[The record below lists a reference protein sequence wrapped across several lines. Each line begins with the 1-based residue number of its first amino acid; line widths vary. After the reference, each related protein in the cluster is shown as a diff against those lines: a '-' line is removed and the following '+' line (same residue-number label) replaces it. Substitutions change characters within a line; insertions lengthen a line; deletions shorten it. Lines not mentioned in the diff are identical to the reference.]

1 MGNIKTTIDN
11 DMNKLDELIKTENF
25 EEARRKFVKSQN
37 ELKKNNSEEKKT
49 EITNYLL
56 DLLDP
61 DVKKIL
67 KNYIWNLRASDRI
80 YLIFKEI
87 YEGKLLKYACNKEV
101 NEMTD
106 EKEINDYIERI
117 EKVFKMLGLVSKI
130 SIINESLSKLYF
142 KLVDIKRKKIQK
154 NPTLEQINELI
165 NLQEKCLQCIKNS
178 SINKEQRI
186 EYENMLEDLLN
197 IKNQILGNNS
207 YLDKKYE
214 EAIMYFNKI
223 TKKEE
228 IINQLVEKCYE
239 ELVIEYEKSQNYEK
253 ALEALGKL
261 RNNYKRIKRK
271 EIELKMKILYQKI
284 NNQMKEKNYFN
295 VLDLYYEL
303 LEFKLNDIN
312 DEKYFEQD
320 FEKYTELFLS
330 TLIKIILYLYKENNF
345 PSLIRKLEAYT
356 KKYTKQKILFIINSM
371 LENVIKFE
379 KDKNI
384 LSLEN
389 ISKVLLNQDKLTEI
403 NQKIFLMLLIE
414 YYLKEENKKKIFEIL
429 NNSKVNLLYL
439 SEEDKNILYQYLQKE
454 DLQNIDM
461 IYLISNFIF
470 KIINQE
476 LESSS
481 SLFKIVGL
489 KIQKLFK
496 NKKAKDNPLYYDCI
510 KLLMKIFQNII
521 LKSNHNLK
529 DPIIIYT
536 NILFGLPKIRKEAM
550 EALVSFSQNKDNVLF
565 DVDTTYFFIDYILS
579 KNEEIKFLL
588 ETILRQ
594 IEVQPKLEKGIIL
607 LLFKLLIF
615 YKREKND
622 LLSQEKI
629 LKLLI
634 YINIGEDILTDLQ
647 MLQNIN
653 EYLKLGNYCSLIF
666 DFINKI
672 PKKNQTSVMIEAY
685 KDYLENQKLKE
696 GDENIKD
703 KKLDEYLLL
712 HELKRNDIQNEN
724 QQAEIEEKLDDPEMA
739 KVYLEN
745 LKSSNQLFETMN
757 LKKVSMHLS
766 LENLEIFKLICQN
779 KKIWPE
785 KALSNLL
792 NGFYK
797 ENKNLMNETFKLFN
811 LIEEYQKL
819 PEIIIKN
826 IEIEKKLM
834 DESYYNLQPD
844 SKIIFEE
851 MAQNFNDLKGFS
863 KRHKKFLKQIT
874 TFSFESNSIVYTNI
888 INLIANKNF
897 DIGRNLFIKCVQ
909 KISIDYFIKI
919 YSKILSNPLINNNY
933 KSYVLRRLDKE
944 LCNESNSPE
953 QIKQLIDNL
962 KYFIDWIILPQKNI
976 NTFYSLLNKY
986 LEDPNIKK
994 ELIFSIGNYFSSKK
1008 EKQKESFTKFKELLK
1023 EEIIFKNLNKEQNNK
1038 FSEDDIFYIYSSAQY
1053 YDKFDIKKFEEIPI
1067 NAIIKYIFE
1076 HQKFYTYDEVNE
1088 KIEKFNSRLKYQ
1100 KFFPERDNILRKI
1113 YLAPE
1118 PKSLDYLEILTRDN
1132 VNNFI
1137 FL

>member
-1 MGNIKTTIDN
+1 M
-11 DMNKLDELIKTENF
+11 
-25 EEARRKFVKSQN
+25 
-37 ELKKNNSEEKKT
+37 
-49 EITNYLL
+49 
-56 DLLDP
+56 
-61 DVKKIL
+61 
-67 KNYIWNLRASDRI
+67 RASDRI

-165 NLQEKCLQCIKNS
+165 ILQEKCLQCIKNS

-228 IINQLVEKCYE
+228 IINQLIEKCYE

-303 LEFKLNDIN
+303 LEFKLNAIN

-403 NQKIFLMLLIE
+403 NQKIFLMFLIE

-496 NKKAKDNPLYYDCI
+496 NKKAKENPLYYDCI

-594 IEVQPKLEKGIIL
+594 IEVQQKLEKGIIL

-745 LKSSNQLFETMN
+745 LKSSNQL
-757 LKKVSMHLS
+757 
-766 LENLEIFKLICQN
+766 Q
-779 KKIWPE
+779 
-785 KALSNLL
+785 
-792 NGFYK
+792 
-797 ENKNLMNETFKLFN
+797 
-811 LIEEYQKL
+811 
-819 PEIIIKN
+819 
-826 IEIEKKLM
+826 
-834 DESYYNLQPD
+834 
-844 SKIIFEE
+844 
-851 MAQNFNDLKGFS
+851 
-863 KRHKKFLKQIT
+863 
-874 TFSFESNSIVYTNI
+874 
-888 INLIANKNF
+888 
-897 DIGRNLFIKCVQ
+897 
-909 KISIDYFIKI
+909 
-919 YSKILSNPLINNNY
+919 
-933 KSYVLRRLDKE
+933 
-944 LCNESNSPE
+944 
-953 QIKQLIDNL
+953 
-962 KYFIDWIILPQKNI
+962 
-976 NTFYSLLNKY
+976 
-986 LEDPNIKK
+986 
-994 ELIFSIGNYFSSKK
+994 
-1008 EKQKESFTKFKELLK
+1008 
-1023 EEIIFKNLNKEQNNK
+1023 
-1038 FSEDDIFYIYSSAQY
+1038 
-1053 YDKFDIKKFEEIPI
+1053 
-1067 NAIIKYIFE
+1067 
-1076 HQKFYTYDEVNE
+1076 
-1088 KIEKFNSRLKYQ
+1088 
-1100 KFFPERDNILRKI
+1100 
-1113 YLAPE
+1113 
-1118 PKSLDYLEILTRDN
+1118 
-1132 VNNFI
+1132 
-1137 FL
+1137 